1 MRPLNPEKLEI
12 AKKEFEKLVKL
23 GICYRGKSEW
33 ASPLMVAPKPVGGW
47 GVCGDYRR
55 LNAATSDDKYPVKNL
70 VDFNAN
76 LRSCTIFS
84 KIDLLKGYHQIPVT
98 PDVGKTAV
106 ITPFGLFIFPRTS
119 FGLKN
124 AGQDFQR
131 MMDELLAN

>member
-1 MRPLNPEKLEI
+1 MQI
-12 AKKEFEKLVKL
+12 SA
-23 GICYRGKSEW
+23 
-33 ASPLMVAPKPVGGW
+33 VAQ
-47 GVCGDYRR
+47 
-55 LNAATSDDKYPVKNL
+55 
-70 VDFNAN
+70 F
-76 LRSCTIFS
+76 FS